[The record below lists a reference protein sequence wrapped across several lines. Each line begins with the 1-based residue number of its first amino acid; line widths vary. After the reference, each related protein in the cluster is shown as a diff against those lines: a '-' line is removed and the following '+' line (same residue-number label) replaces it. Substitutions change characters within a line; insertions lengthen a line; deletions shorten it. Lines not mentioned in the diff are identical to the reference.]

1 MDAFLITMIFF
12 GLIVWGL
19 ERNKRRHSSTPS
31 PLAGSSPVVDR
42 DTERLL
48 GDLRA
53 RG

>member
-1 MDAFLITMIFF
+1 MDALLVTMIFL

-19 ERNKRRHSSTPS
+19 ERNQRRQQLTPP

-48 GDLRA
+48 DDLRA
-53 RG
+53 RQ